1 MGCRCSG
8 RSSGGR
14 GTASMPGCP
23 VCHTARC
30 TGRANRMC
38 LLHCSNHAIH
48 GAEQRCLADAT
59 AMLHLQHFLPSQQLL
74 LTARCR

>member
-1 MGCRCSG
+1 
-8 RSSGGR
+8 
-14 GTASMPGCP
+14 
-23 VCHTARC
+23 
-30 TGRANRMC
+30 MC